1 MYDSDVDS
9 EDSDFLNGGERTD
22 TESNSED
29 LADRED
35 IESSDAKLKEYKQK
49 LGV

>member
-9 EDSDFLNGGERTD
+9 EDSDFLNDGKQTD

-35 IESSDAKLKEYKQK
+35 IESRDAKLKEYKQK
-49 LGV
+49 